1 MEASVNNTPARNTD
15 QQKID
20 EISENF
26 APLFSAWNIPEPGPN
41 QQATLVKALTAE
53 LPREH
58 QRKRIQWLPLIRSQ
72 LSLFGMPFWWACAGV
87 LAAIFLLSLI
97 EGGRAVMMITLLAS
111 PLLAAIGVIYAFTND
126 SQAVTLLEN
135 ISPIGPRTLFFIR
148 SMLILAVNL
157 FALPV
162 ILIPAQLIFPQMGF
176 GRIIIEW
183 LGVLMGIYGLAVY
196 SSVRWQ
202 GAGGWLIPLG
212 AWGLV
217 IILAFQKS
225 LLAGSPY
232 LLTGLTL
239 WAVQSNGALLTGL
252 LMLVSG
258 ILFYAQAY
266 RLVQNRPLWV

>member
-1 MEASVNNTPARNTD
+1 
-15 QQKID
+15 
-20 EISENF
+20 
-26 APLFSAWNIPEPGPN
+26 
-41 QQATLVKALTAE
+41 
-53 LPREH
+53 
-58 QRKRIQWLPLIRSQ
+58 
-72 LSLFGMPFWWACAGV
+72 
-87 LAAIFLLSLI
+87 
-97 EGGRAVMMITLLAS
+97 MMITLLAS
-111 PLLAAIGVIYAFTND
+111 PLLAAIGVMYAFTND
-126 SQAVTLLEN
+126 SQAVNLLEN

-232 LLTGLTL
+232 CYRTD
-239 WAVQSNGALLTGL
+239 ALGSSIKWRIIDRL

-258 ILFYAQAY
+258 ILFYAS
-266 RLVQNRPLWV
+266 RPTVWFKTGRYGYKFL